1 LVVEDAGALVAVFEV
16 PEAAFDGLLA
26 GADAGGEVGVE
37 AGVGVVW
44 SEVLGAAS
52 FLSPVVDVGASLPA
66 EGFILSE

>member
-1 LVVEDAGALVAVFEV
+1 VAVFEG
-16 PEAAFDGLLA
+16 PAAAFDGLLA

-37 AGVGVVW
+37 GGVGVVW

-52 FLSPVVDVGASLPA
+52 FFSPVVGAGASLPA